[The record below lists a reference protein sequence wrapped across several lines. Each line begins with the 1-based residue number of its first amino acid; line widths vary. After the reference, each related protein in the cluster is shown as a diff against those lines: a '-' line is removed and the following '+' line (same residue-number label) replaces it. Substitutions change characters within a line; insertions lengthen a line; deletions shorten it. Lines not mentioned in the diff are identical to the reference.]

1 MGGRGGI
8 TGARDWRETAAPS
21 ASWAPCMASQEVRAT
36 GAVCELRHGAARRVC
51 ALQRRRSC
59 VRAGPL
65 RAFVCCAA
73 RFRLWYSRPT
83 DSAYPLFLCASS
95 KPCTLPFVGAY
106 GGQRQAHA
114 MSGHAQAAHGSPA
127 RAAYGYGSGHQSQHQ
142 VAQTATQQQ
151 QLQAAA
157 SWQLDETVKHNKN
170 LRDSMIVEN
179 WIRKS
184 QLIMQKFKLS
194 PLPDALALDGSHS
207 ETGTE
212 YSAALT
218 MEHDQVASAL
228 CVAHAKCGAEQARR
242 YFFCNLPSCA
252 IALCSHL
259 CCFDSQQA
267 YKTPEVSPPDSPPW
281 RIENEGGVPAQM
293 PDFPLQE
300 IQQHLAA
307 MQEQQRIEHAEQ
319 EARRAHQE
327 EEERRRKELQQ
338 KQAEEKRR
346 HQQMLKEQYQKQEEA
361 RRQQQQQKQQHKN
374 SDRPNE
380 DAAKLPGQST
390 NAPGVATD
398 AAPPTPAPVAKQ
410 ITLGLSFAKCEEGP
424 FPGALFCLMPPGTC
438 VAPRSSQLISPFIL
452 IFHGLFQAE

>member
-1 MGGRGGI
+1 MCAPQQKRG
-8 TGARDWRETAAPS
+8 
-21 ASWAPCMASQEVRAT
+21 
-36 GAVCELRHGAARRVC
+36 
-51 ALQRRRSC
+51 C

-65 RAFVCCAA
+65 AA
-73 RFRLWYSRPT
+73 GVRLLCSPLSIVVSRPT
-83 DSAYPLFLCASS
+83 DSAYPLFLCESS
-95 KPCTLPFVGAY
+95 KPCTLPFALSRGALAAIGAY
-106 GGQRQAHA
+106 GGQRQAHLP
-114 MSGHAQAAHGSPA
+114 GHAQAASHGSPA
-127 RAAYGYGSGHQSQHQ
+127 RAAYGYGSGHQNQHQ
-142 VAQTATQQQ
+142 VSQAATQQ

-194 PLPDALALDGSHS
+194 PLPDSLALDGSHS
-207 ETGTE
+207 ETGTD

-218 MEHDQVASAL
+218 MEHDQVASAP
-228 CVAHAKCGAEQARR
+228 CVARAKCGAE
-242 YFFCNLPSCA
+242 YCFCLLPSCA
-252 IALCSHL
+252 IALGSHL

-307 MQEQQRIEHAEQ
+307 MQEQQRVEHAEQ

-338 KQAEEKRR
+338 KQAEERRR
-346 HQQMLKEQYQKQEEA
+346 HQQILKDQYQKQEDA
-361 RRQQQQQKQQHKN
+361 RRQQQKQQHKN
-374 SDRPNE
+374 SDRPND

-390 NAPGVATD
+390 NAPGVAAD

-410 ITLGLSFAKCEEGP
+410 ITLGLSFAKCEEGL
-424 FPGALFCLMPPGTC
+424 FSGALFCLIPPGTC
-438 VAPRSSQLISPFIL
+438 VTHQHLVLPN
-452 IFHGLFQAE
+452 